1 MEHGDRCLVFII
13 MGAGPDT
20 TGKGGEMGGKV
31 VVERDGGVATVTL
44 SNPAKKNALNLKI
57 LNELRSALDALA
69 SRDTRC
75 LVLRGEGSEAF
86 CAGYDITQIPAGGS
100 GEAQVL
106 LSSNPFD
113 DMIRAIESFPAPVIA
128 MLNGFAFGGGL
139 EMAVACDIRI
149 ASDQAVFGMTP
160 ARLGIIYR
168 PAGLMRFV
176 NTIGLPA
183 TKELFYTA
191 RKVSARRALDLKLVG
206 RVCPPEELPQ
216 VVSEMAREIAGNAPL
231 SIRGTKRILALCM
244 QFRDLPPREAEE
256 AEELIRACMNSRDLL
271 EGKQAFLGKRKPK
284 FQGR

>member
-1 MEHGDRCLVFII
+1 
-13 MGAGPDT
+13 
-20 TGKGGEMGGKV
+20 MGGKV
-31 VVERDGGVATVTL
+31 IVERDGAVATVTL

-57 LNELRSALDALA
+57 LTELRAALDRL
-69 SRDTRC
+69 SEEDTRC
-75 LVLRGEGSEAF
+75 LILRGEGSEAF
-86 CAGYDITQIPAGGS
+86 CAGYDITRIPAGGS

-113 DMIRAIESFPAPVIA
+113 DMIRAIESFRSPVIA

-191 RKVSARRALDLKLVG
+191 RKVSSRRALDLKLVG

-216 VVSEMAREIAGNAPL
+216 VVLEMAREIAGNAPL

-244 QFRDLPPREAEE
+244 QFRDLPPGEGREAED
-256 AEELIRACMNSRDLL
+256 LIRACMDSSDLV
-271 EGKQAFLGKRKPK
+271 EGKQAFLEKRKPA

>member
-1 MEHGDRCLVFII
+1 
-13 MGAGPDT
+13 
-20 TGKGGEMGGKV
+20 MGGKV
-31 VVERDGGVATVTL
+31 IVERDRGVATVTL

-57 LNELRSALDALA
+57 LSELRSALDGLA

-75 LVLRGEGSEAF
+75 LILRGEGSEAF

-113 DMIRAIESFPAPVIA
+113 DMIRSIEAFPSPVIA

-216 VVSEMAREIAGNAPL
+216 VVLEMAREIAGNAPL

-244 QFRDLPPREAEE
+244 QFRDLPPGEAEE

-271 EGKQAFLGKRKPK
+271 EGKQAFLEKRKPK
-284 FQGR
+284 FLGK

>member
-1 MEHGDRCLVFII
+1 MEHEEQSSVFII
-13 MGAGPDT
+13 MGAGPGT

-31 VVERDGGVATVTL
+31 IVERDGGVVTVTL
-44 SNPAKKNALNLKI
+44 SNPAKKNALNLKV
-57 LNELRSALDALA
+57 LNELRAALDRL
-69 SRDTRC
+69 SGEDTRC
-75 LVLRGEGSEAF
+75 LILRGEGSEAF
-86 CAGYDITQIPAGGS
+86 CAGYDITRIPAGGS

-113 DMIRAIESFPAPVIA
+113 DMIRAIESFPSPVIA

-216 VVSEMAREIAGNAPL
+216 VVLEMARGIAGNAPL

-244 QFRDLPPREAEE
+244 QFRDLPPAEAKEAED
-256 AEELIRACMNSRDLL
+256 LIRACMDSRDLL
-271 EGKQAFLGKRKPK
+271 EGKRAFLEKRKPT

>member
-1 MEHGDRCLVFII
+1 V
-13 MGAGPDT
+13 
-20 TGKGGEMGGKV
+20 GGKV
-31 VVERDGGVATVTL
+31 IVERDGGVATVTL

-57 LNELRSALDALA
+57 LNELRAALDRL
-69 SRDTRC
+69 SEEETRC
-75 LVLRGEGSEAF
+75 LILRGEGSEAF

-113 DMIRAIESFPAPVIA
+113 DMIRAIESFPSPVIA

-191 RKVSARRALDLKLVG
+191 RKVSSRRALDLRLVG

-216 VVSEMAREIAGNAPL
+216 VVLEMAREIAGNAPL
-231 SIRGTKRILALCM
+231 SICGTKRILALCM
-244 QFRDLPPREAEE
+244 QFRDFPPGEAQEVE
-256 AEELIRACMNSRDLL
+256 NLIRACMESHDLL
-271 EGKQAFLGKRKPK
+271 EGKQAFLEKRRPK